1 MNNKILSKLKNL
13 KSNYNL
19 QGIKAEY
26 EAEGSSHNDILILRN
41 ITSVAK
47 TKLFVKIG
55 GVEAKNDILNCL
67 EAQVDGIIAPM
78 VETEFAAFKFFSF
91 FKKKLKKIPH
101 LSINIETKTG
111 VQNIKYIL
119 KVSEGL
125 LDNITIGRTDLSHS
139 YFNEKI
145 TPNSFF
151 IEKNIEKIITIVNKK
166 VNITVGGS
174 VNYQTV
180 DIFKK
185 NIFLR
190 KNISKIETRKVI
202 LPTLGMLKKNA
213 LKDSLEFEK
222 LYILL
227 KNENLN
233 FRNMDD
239 LSRLTLLS
247 TRK

>member
-1 MNNKILSKLKNL
+1 M
-13 KSNYNL
+13 
-19 QGIKAEY
+19 
-26 EAEGSSHNDILILRN
+26 
-41 ITSVAK
+41 
-47 TKLFVKIG
+47 
-55 GVEAKNDILNCL
+55 
-67 EAQVDGIIAPM
+67 
-78 VETEFAAFKFFSF
+78 
-91 FKKKLKKIPH
+91 
-101 LSINIETKTG
+101 
-111 VQNIKYIL
+111 
-119 KVSEGL
+119 
-125 LDNITIGRTDLSHS
+125 SHS